1 MAHPH
6 CGSAFLGCSGQNG
19 DHRWTAIRR
28 QAITLIGP
36 SFVLIKDHTVRGQ
49 HLAQCVNDERLAVY
63 NRSVRLWHFDRG
75 HCGFPFWRLKV
86 VLGCLLAHTIIS
98 SFGNEI
104 DNSGKSQAQMHSS
117 FHHDFGP

>member
-19 DHRWTAIRR
+19 DHRRTAIRR

-98 SFGNEI
+98 SFGNKI
-104 DNSGKSQAQMHSS
+104 DNSGK
-117 FHHDFGP
+117 